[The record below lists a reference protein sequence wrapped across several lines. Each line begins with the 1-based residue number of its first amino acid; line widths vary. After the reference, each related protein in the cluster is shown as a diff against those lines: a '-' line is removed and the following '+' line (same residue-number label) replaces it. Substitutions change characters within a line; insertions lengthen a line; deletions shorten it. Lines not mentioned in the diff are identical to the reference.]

1 MPILA
6 NGANNST
13 GSKSNGHGVR
23 PMAVQVSEK
32 FGPTVNSSK
41 FGGGGAATGYT
52 QSTFS
57 TKGRVRWCWD
67 YIQRRFLELVQERW
81 TTIVESFRP
90 LPLTWFS
97 PNCPGCWA
105 LLIEDLQVA
114 KNIGLE
120 IPMKSWKKS
129 IFIKIM
135 QVEDLCKNLLQ
146 RWLLWKKSHISVQI

>member
-6 NGANNST
+6 NGANNGI

-57 TKGRVRWCWD
+57 TKG
-67 YIQRRFLELVQERW
+67 
-81 TTIVESFRP
+81 
-90 LPLTWFS
+90 
-97 PNCPGCWA
+97 A
-105 LLIEDLQVA
+105 LAKYVSLQTSETSA
-114 KNIGLE
+114 
-120 IPMKSWKKS
+120 
-129 IFIKIM
+129 
-135 QVEDLCKNLLQ
+135 
-146 RWLLWKKSHISVQI
+146 

>member
-6 NGANNST
+6 NGANNGI

-57 TKGRVRWCWD
+57 TKGRVQISETSSR
-67 YIQRRFLELVQERW
+67 LVG
-81 TTIVESFRP
+81 P
-90 LPLTWFS
+90 P
-97 PNCPGCWA
+97 
-105 LLIEDLQVA
+105 
-114 KNIGLE
+114 
-120 IPMKSWKKS
+120 
-129 IFIKIM
+129 
-135 QVEDLCKNLLQ
+135 
-146 RWLLWKKSHISVQI
+146 